1 MLRIW
6 QKRLLDNNKPE
17 IYEFAEAGA
26 HTLDLGVGIWE
37 ISLVGGGGGGAGAMS
52 TIFDLVGWADGGV
65 GGTLR
70 VRIKVPTKK
79 TITINVADSSISR
92 YFGAAHGSA
101 EQGKDTTITGLDDV
115 VLVAGGGTSGSIL
128 QSEFQPVP
136 GIIGTNT
143 ATGSNLIS
151 IIENNPRT
159 IVSKSGRTQRTTS
172 QTVNSNWPEDTSCGA
187 GGAVYPRVSPRLI
200 DGGVGFVRLIKIN

>member
-1 MLRIW
+1 MLRVW
-6 QKRLLDNNKPE
+6 QKRLLDNNQPE

-37 ISLVGGGGGGAGAMS
+37 ISLVGGGGGGAGAMQRYLNRF
-52 TIFDLVGWADGGV
+52 TWGDGGV

-79 TITINVADSSISR
+79 TITINVADSSTSR
-92 YFGAAHGSA
+92 YFESSYGNA

-115 VLVAGGGTSGSIL
+115 VLVAGGGTAGSIL
-128 QSEFQPVP
+128 QSEIQPVP

-151 IIENNPRT
+151 IIENNPIT
-159 IVSKSGRTQRTTS
+159 IVSKSGTTQRTTS
-172 QTVNSNWPEDTSCGA
+172 QTVNSNWPENTSCGA
-187 GGAVYPRVSPRLI
+187 GGAVYPRTSPRLI
-200 DGGVGFVRLIKIN
+200 DGGIGFVRLVKIN